1 MAFSAF
7 LYKPIV
13 KNEITVPAF
22 RSEFT
27 IAEKDLRS
35 TGLFPKFYKWC
46 MDEVVR
52 KNGKV
57 YFWGSTRHR
66 GWLKYGFTMHKRMT
80 FYQVYYGRHETSTG
94 RKMFFN
100 RALLQTFGYAW
111 SFLGAWR
118 HLIPKKR
125 VTVAG
130 AIGFD
135 QFMAYYGRSKRFA
148 KPYFDSSM
156 FSWRLIENYW
166 DQHEFLMGEDG
177 LLIGLKDGN
186 RLRIID
192 IYCSSILMYIS
203 LIDCA
208 CTRYSQVSFR
218 GNIWTEWK
226 KPWFWCNLMLGFVT
240 YIGGGSYV
248 EKNDLAPEVSWKD
261 LSLYEIWDFGSI
273 LDC

>member
-1 MAFSAF
+1 MIDHSKEQLLRACHFDGDYTFRDISGAKGFETYGQDAARFLKRSLDELEYFCFRQPLTSTFCILREDAIVGFQCF

-177 LLIGLKDGN
+177 LLIGL
-186 RLRIID
+186 
-192 IYCSSILMYIS
+192 S
-203 LIDCA
+203 
-208 CTRYSQVSFR
+208 
-218 GNIWTEWK
+218 
-226 KPWFWCNLMLGFVT
+226 
-240 YIGGGSYV
+240 
-248 EKNDLAPEVSWKD
+248 
-261 LSLYEIWDFGSI
+261 LSLSQTSDEQPSA
-273 LDC
+273 